1 MAAEM
6 LNKNRMMVFKNKGKD
21 QEVSIFQS
29 LRYMKIICH
38 DIEYYRVIVAMLFV
52 FHDRTFRLRLLA
64 PCGMNTSAPHFLR
77 FYIISTNESNY
88 RVLSL
93 DAKHTISEQR

>member
-29 LRYMKIICH
+29 LRYMKIICLNNR
-38 DIEYYRVIVAMLFV
+38 YYRVIVAMLFV
-52 FHDRTFRLRLLA
+52 FHDRTFRLRLVV
-64 PCGMNTSAPHFLR
+64 PCGMNSSAPHFLR
-77 FYIISTNESNY
+77 FYIISTNESNC
-88 RVLSL
+88 RTLRL
-93 DAKHTISEQR
+93 DPKHTISEQR